1 METFVAITYFYQSTF
16 AVALGKTLLI
26 FSYHEN
32 NELAKSISIG
42 DRDLENFNNIV
53 VFSPSPSAE
62 HFDNV
67 VFNWKQSY
75 PISYVLEER
84 CGKRSPKNSNIRF
97 CRPGDAFSIA
107 DVKIRVFDAAGQGL
121 CFLVNTH
128 STSIFHAGDLN
139 LWHWRDEREPLEI
152 AKTEKA
158 YYEAVEKIP
167 AEPLDLCMFPVDPNQ
182 GSLFE
187 AGANHIIMTL
197 KPKLF
202 LPMHFGAH
210 LDIVRDYAMRMRLP
224 DTLIYPLGAPRE
236 TIHVDLASM
245 PLSIRKTQDHENRR
259 RSYSLGAYISEN
271 PFSDTDLPVDLGN

>member
-1 METFVAITYFYQSTF
+1 LETFVAITYFYQSTF

-32 NELAKSISIG
+32 NELAKSIAIR

-67 VFNWKQSY
+67 IFNWKQSY
-75 PISYVLEER
+75 PISYVLEEGCR
-84 CGKRSPKNSNIRF
+84 KRSPRNSNIRF
-97 CRPGDAFSIA
+97 CKAGDAFSIA
-107 DVKIRVFDAAGQGL
+107 DVKVQVFDAAGQGL

-139 LWHWRDEREPLEI
+139 LWHWRDDREPLEI

-158 YYEAVEKIP
+158 YYDAVEKIP
-167 AEPLDLCMFPVDPNQ
+167 REPLDICMFPLDPNQ

-210 LDIVRDYAMRMRLP
+210 FDMVRDYAARMRIHS
-224 DTLIYPLGAPRE
+224 TLIYPLTAPRD
-236 TIHVDLASM
+236 TIHVNLSSM
-245 PLSIRKTQDHENRR
+245 PLNIHKTQTQESKS

-271 PFSDTDLPVDLGN
+271 PFSDTDLPVDLND

>member
-1 METFVAITYFYQSTF
+1 MEGFVAITYFYQSTF

-32 NELAKSISIG
+32 NELAKTMAIG
-42 DRDLENFNNIV
+42 DKDLENFNNIV
-53 VFSPSPSAE
+53 VFAPSPSAE

-75 PISYVLEER
+75 PINYVLHKD
-84 CGKRSPKNSNIRF
+84 CADRSPKNPNIRF
-97 CRPGDAFSIA
+97 VKHGDIFSIA
-107 DVKIRVFDAAGQGL
+107 DVFVRVFDAAGQGL
-121 CFLVNTH
+121 CFLVNSH

-139 LWHWRDEREPLEI
+139 LWHWRDERQALEI

-167 AEPLDLCMFPVDPNQ
+167 KEPLDLCMFPLDPNQ

-187 AGANHIIMTL
+187 AGANHIMMSL

-202 LPMHFGAH
+202 LPMHFGFNFDA
-210 LDIVRDYAMRMRLP
+210 VREYSRRMKFP
-224 DTLIYPLGAPRE
+224 STIIYPMQPNRE
-236 TIHVDLASM
+236 TIQVNFANL
-245 PLSIRKTQDHENRR
+245 PLNIHKIQSEENLRR
-259 RSYSLGAYISEN
+259 AYSLGAYINEN
-271 PFSDTDLPVDLGN
+271 PFSDTDLPVDLG